1 MTRHGAGGVS
11 LLHPYWQDHLGEV
24 EWVHILASSL
34 LWPLQCHWPCYI
46 PSYNLPPGPR
56 WPERGCNIRKCL
68 VDQWL
73 CSLKQ
78 IFSEVGTTDTQ
89 IKSLE
94 NINFCLCQQLAK
106 YQEGNP
112 SPTCFHPI
120 LLSLFLHLRSLYAS
134 STTAQYAI
142 TNIYL
147 LTFFYL
153 LCLR

>member
-1 MTRHGAGGVS
+1 MEQGVS
-11 LLHPYWQDHLGEV
+11 ASCIHTDKTTWGKWNEFIYWQVVCSDLSNVIEPV
-24 EWVHILASSL
+24 TFLHIFSHQVRAGILT
-34 LWPLQCHWPCYI
+34 
-46 PSYNLPPGPR
+46 
-56 WPERGCNIRKCL
+56 ERSCNIRKCL